1 MARVVGCAFLVAVG
15 VGAFV
20 DRAVPA
26 RGRGPAPLGASA
38 VAPLPRVVVDLDVV
52 ADTLPLESEVYL
64 ETLQHLRPEGPWAE
78 LRELPDHR
86 WRTFDL
92 SAKFARVLAER
103 RVARPAEATMILRLL
118 FEEDEVGKRALAARD
133 DPSGQRW
140 DGGGWAPTEGDLAG
154 VRPGTRPL
162 TAGEVVENWDEV
174 LRWRCLAAWQAE
186 DRAFSED
193 AIDAACAA
201 TIRSRLRT
209 DAAGVADALS
219 WRPDALR
226 ALRAA
231 CDAGTVD
238 EALVLVRADL
248 LGFANAPDD
257 RETLE
262 GWRRVVGGVLPGA
275 DCALATG
282 ALDVADEIDLYD
294 GQTLYYGGSPQLTLQ
309 LGAALKQEVDARTA
323 GLHLCRWV
331 KRWTPGGAPPPTLTS
346 FNIIQLEND
355 HRDFRLA
362 LGLTPSPGGK
372 GARD

>member
-1 MARVVGCAFLVAVG
+1 MISLDSKRRAARCVVAEGLA
-15 VGAFV
+15 
-20 DRAVPA
+20 
-26 RGRGPAPLGASA
+26 
-38 VAPLPRVVVDLDVV
+38 DLDVV

-133 DPSGQRW
+133 DPSGAKW

-262 GWRRVVGGVLPGA
+262 GWRRVVGGV
-275 DCALATG
+275 
-282 ALDVADEIDLYD
+282 E
-294 GQTLYYGGSPQLTLQ
+294 
-309 LGAALKQEVDARTA
+309 
-323 GLHLCRWV
+323 
-331 KRWTPGGAPPPTLTS
+331 
-346 FNIIQLEND
+346 FN
-355 HRDFRLA
+355 HWF
-362 LGLTPSPGGK
+362 GWS
-372 GARD
+372 

>member
-1 MARVVGCAFLVAVG
+1 MKKPPHTQIRRNGSRRGLRVPRRRRRRSLRRPRGP
-15 VGAFV
+15 GAGP
-20 DRAVPA
+20 R
-26 RGRGPAPLGASA
+26 PAPLGASA

-162 TAGEVVENWDEV
+162 TAGEVVENWDE
-174 LRWRCLAAWQAE
+174 
-186 DRAFSED
+186 
-193 AIDAACAA
+193 
-201 TIRSRLRT
+201 
-209 DAAGVADALS
+209 
-219 WRPDALR
+219 
-226 ALRAA
+226 
-231 CDAGTVD
+231 
-238 EALVLVRADL
+238 
-248 LGFANAPDD
+248 
-257 RETLE
+257 
-262 GWRRVVGGVLPGA
+262 
-275 DCALATG
+275 
-282 ALDVADEIDLYD
+282 
-294 GQTLYYGGSPQLTLQ
+294 TLYYGGSPQLTLQ

-346 FNIIQLEND
+346 FTIIQLEND

-362 LGLTPSPGGK
+362 LG
-372 GARD
+372 

>member
-1 MARVVGCAFLVAVG
+1 
-15 VGAFV
+15 
-20 DRAVPA
+20 
-26 RGRGPAPLGASA
+26 
-38 VAPLPRVVVDLDVV
+38 
-52 ADTLPLESEVYL
+52 
-64 ETLQHLRPEGPWAE
+64 
-78 LRELPDHR
+78 
-86 WRTFDL
+86 
-92 SAKFARVLAER
+92 
-103 RVARPAEATMILRLL
+103 MILRLL

-275 DCALATG
+275 DQRRTR
-282 ALDVADEIDLYD
+282 ERN
-294 GQTLYYGGSPQLTLQ
+294 SQLQ
-309 LGAALKQEVDARTA
+309 
-323 GLHLCRWV
+323 
-331 KRWTPGGAPPPTLTS
+331 
-346 FNIIQLEND
+346 
-355 HRDFRLA
+355 RL
-362 LGLTPSPGGK
+362 LSRPFSTRFG
-372 GARD
+372 